1 MSSFNNALCT
11 DVELALPYHII
22 RGEITDD
29 YESKVVQ
36 TYCEDP
42 ECWRK
47 VIGDRLLFQFG
58 VYDDPASRMPVSL
71 DESGVRYFDRQLLL
85 AGLETK
91 IDKLEI
97 RRILDIG
104 CGWGY
109 ILKYLA
115 ECFPECTRLD
125 GVNISEQ
132 QLQYC
137 AKFYAEYGLSER
149 INLYLCNAQDI
160 DRLPDPQE
168 PYDLVI
174 IRGVISHFPNS
185 LYEKV
190 MCALFKRMS
199 TGARVV
205 ISDCLYNVTL
215 NNYQSDIPD
224 IIDRFACGNR
234 KTPVYFRQVLEESG
248 FIVKDMRVLP
258 SNIDCVHWLL
268 DIKANIERNFPEGAR
283 GAFEELRVLT
293 ENFSVALVKNYVSTY
308 SVIAQKP

>member
-1 MSSFNNALCT
+1 M
-11 DVELALPYHII
+11 LAQS
-22 RGEITDD
+22 D
-29 YESKVVQ
+29 
-36 TYCEDP
+36 
-42 ECWRK
+42 W
-47 VIGDRLLFQFG
+47 LLFQFG
-58 VYDDPASRMPVSL
+58 VYDDPTSRLPVSL

-91 IDKLEI
+91 IDRPEI

-115 ECFPECTRLD
+115 ERFPECTRLD

-137 AKFYAEYGLSER
+137 GKFYAEHGLSER

-160 DRLPDPQE
+160 DRLPDPKE

-174 IRGVISHFPNS
+174 ICGVISHFPNS
-185 LYEKV
+185 LYEKA

-199 TGARVV
+199 TGGRVV

-268 DIKANIERNFPEGAR
+268 DIKTNIERNFPEGAR

>member
-1 MSSFNNALCT
+1 MSSFNNALYT

-22 RGEITDD
+22 RGKIADD
-29 YESKVVQ
+29 YENKVIE

-42 ECWRK
+42 ERWRK

-58 VYDDPASRMPVSL
+58 VYDDPASRLPVSL
-71 DESGVRYFDRQLLL
+71 DESGIRYFDRQLLL

-91 IDKLEI
+91 IDRPEI

-115 ECFPECTRLD
+115 ERFPECTRLD

-137 AKFYAEYGLSER
+137 AKFYTEHGLSER
-149 INLYLCNAQDI
+149 ISLYLCNAQDI
-160 DRLPDPQE
+160 EHLPDPQE

-185 LYEKV
+185 LYEEA

-199 TGARVV
+199 SGGRVI
-205 ISDCLYNVTL
+205 ISDCLYNMTL
-215 NNYQSDIPD
+215 NNYQSNVPD
-224 IIDRFACGNR
+224 IIDRLACGNR
-234 KTPVYFRQVLEESG
+234 KTPAYFRQVLEESG

-268 DIKANIERNFPEGAR
+268 DIKANIERNFPEGAS
-283 GAFEELRVLT
+283 GVFEELSILT
-293 ENFSVALVKNYVSTY
+293 ENLSVAQVKNYVSTY